1 MRVTV
6 LRALPGLGDFLC
18 LTPALR
24 ALREHHVT
32 LVGLPQTRA
41 LAGRYDGWVDE
52 AIDFPGF
59 PGLPEVPLDPVRVV
73 AFLAERQREPADLV
87 LQLHGSGVAS
97 MAFCELLGGR
107 RVAGFVPA
115 GSGRAGGDLLPWVEH
130 ESEVLRPLR
139 LLEHVGLPTAGRETE
154 LPIAPADVRE
164 AEALGIAGPYAVLH
178 PGSSLPDRRWPAD
191 RFAQAADALAGRG
204 LTPVLTG
211 TPDERAIVDDV
222 ASRMRATP
230 VDACGA
236 TSLGGMAALLR
247 GARVTVVNDTGTS
260 HLAAAVGAPS
270 VVLFMVTDPARWAP
284 LDRTRHRP
292 VRAPA
297 RVEDVLREADE
308 LLTASAARAAGSDP

>member
-1 MRVTV
+1 VRITV

-41 LAGRYDGWVDE
+41 LAARYDGWIDE
-52 AIDFPGF
+52 LLDFPGF
-59 PGLPEVPLDPVRVV
+59 PGLPEVPLDPAATV
-73 AFLAERQREPADLV
+73 AFLADRQREPADLV
-87 LQLHGSGVAS
+87 LQLHGSGATS

-107 RVAGFVPA
+107 RVAGFVPG
-115 GSGRAGGDLLPWVEH
+115 GSGRAGGDLLPWVER

-139 LLEHVGLPTAGRETE
+139 LLEHVGLPTAGRSTE
-154 LPIAPADVRE
+154 LPVSDEDVEE
-164 AEALGIAGPYAVLH
+164 AEALAIAGPYAVLH
-178 PGSSLPDRRWPAD
+178 PGSSLPDRRWPAA
-191 RFAQAADALAGRG
+191 RFAQVADALADRG

-211 TPDERAIVDDV
+211 TPGEQAIVDDV
-222 ASRMRATP
+222 AGRMHATP

-247 GARVTVVNDTGTS
+247 GARVAVVNDTGTS

-284 LDRTRHRP
+284 LDRSRHRA

-297 RVEDVLREADE
+297 RLEDVLREADD
-308 LLTASAARAAGSDP
+308 LLRASAARAAGSGP